1 MRISNCGV
9 VLLLL
14 SLWPCTTAKAV
25 TSNNV
30 AEPVVAMS
38 GSDNG
43 VGTDCER
50 GWARAGALEDA
61 GEFSLAIALCD
72 DLLAKFPTQPGTGK
86 LTELRLRLRQ
96 EKRAAAQLST
106 AVETF
111 ESDKASGR
119 AFALQQLLE
128 ADGVGAIL
136 LRKLVRKGTVP
147 GAIAATEAL
156 EKLGDPKAITAYAE
170 RLKLADSG
178 PLAAVLVRAFE
189 ARLRVTDRDRDAL
202 AEPFG
207 SLCEIVRA
215 DSKLARLDVAGLLLR
230 VLAEWFDGQ
239 AQPFDFFLKKP
250 GAFTLLK
257 EYVSRANQSPTG
269 AIVRWAETRLATVG
283 LANTVGLA
291 GWWQLNE
298 RGGAIARDSTTN
310 RLDGTLTNGPV
321 WCLDEPGGGLRFDGT
336 TNEVIGKGDAFPGIT
351 NTFTM
356 TLWAYPTEA
365 RLAAPESNSAGE
377 VTGTRN
383 QRYAIF
389 PTYGGVYG
397 PDHAGAGLS
406 IGTNGISVHEHA
418 NGYIPALLVVDS
430 PLTNWT
436 QVAVVYENRRP
447 KLWINGGLVK
457 TGLVSSMIVHPSQ
470 ILGNGSG
477 YGCFAGMIRD
487 VRIYN
492 RALSEKELAV
502 LGAAARSE
510 PVPARPN

>member
-1 MRISNCGV
+1 MRISDCGV

-25 TSNNV
+25 TSNNL

-38 GSDNG
+38 ADNG
-43 VGTDCER
+43 AGPDCEQ
-50 GWARAGALEDA
+50 GWTQACALEDA

-72 DLLAKFPTQPGTGK
+72 DWLAKFPTQPGTGK
-86 LTELRLRLRQ
+86 LAELRLRLRQ

-111 ESDKASGR
+111 ASDKASGR

-202 AEPFG
+202 AESFG

-239 AQPFDFFLKKP
+239 AQPFDLFLKKP
-250 GAFTLLK
+250 GAFALLK

-283 LANTVGLA
+283 LANTLGLA

-321 WCLDEPGGGLRFDGT
+321 WCLDELGGGLRFDGI
-336 TNEVIGKGDAFPGIT
+336 TNEVVGKADAFPVIT

-365 RLAAPESNSAGE
+365 RLAGPESNSAGE
-377 VTGTRN
+377 VTGIRN

-418 NGYIPALLVVDS
+418 NGYIPALLVYDS

-457 TGLVSSMIVHPSQ
+457 TGLVSSVIVHPSQ

-492 RALSEKELAV
+492 RALSDKELSA

-510 PVPARPN
+510 PVPVRLKP